1 MSLIGMQEAILEAYT
16 LTLPV
21 QIGLLLLLLLFISDW
36 PKASLCSQD
45 VI

>member
-21 QIGLLLLLLLFISDW
+21 QIGLLLLLFISDW

>member
-1 MSLIGMQEAILEAYT
+1 MSLIGMQEAMLEAYT

-21 QIGLLLLLLLFISDW
+21 QIGLLLLLFIFDW